1 MGIDGCGSKIVT
13 IHVLISPRTHRA
25 RGYHVVMKLYT
36 KRGDD
41 GQTDL
46 IGGVRVSKNHLRV
59 STYGAVDELNATIGL
74 ALADCHIDAV
84 NTGLITVQC
93 RLFDLGAD
101 LATPSSD
108 KADPGRL
115 TAQHV
120 AELEQQIDAASEQLE
135 PLRNFILPGGT
146 TLAARLHLARTVCR
160 RAEREIVALAEHETV
175 DPTATIYV
183 NRLADLLFALA
194 RLANA
199 KAGVAD
205 VPWLPDKES

>member
-1 MGIDGCGSKIVT
+1 MPIDGCGSEIVT
-13 IHVLISPRTHRA
+13 IHELFRPLTRRA

-41 GQTDL
+41 GHTDL

-59 STYGAVDELNATIGL
+59 SAYGAVDELNATIGL
-74 ALADCHIDAV
+74 ALADCEIDEV
-84 NTGLITVQC
+84 NRVLITVQC

-101 LATPSSD
+101 LATPSPD
-108 KADPGRL
+108 KVPSSRLHAD
-115 TAQHV
+115 HV
-120 AELEQQIDAASEQLE
+120 AELEQQIDSASGQVD

-146 TLAARLHLARTVCR
+146 TLAARLHVARTVCR
-160 RAEREIVALAEHETV
+160 RAERDVVAIAEPETLDPLATV
-175 DPTATIYV
+175 YL

-205 VPWLPDKES
+205 VPWLPDKNV